1 MSEQTII
8 EARADIA
15 VLTELLEAEIADIKA
30 GGLAAVVERV
40 EVKTAL
46 VARLDG
52 AGPVI
57 EAALGAEDD
66 ASATLRED
74 LAALAALISRDA
86 AMLGRM
92 RETTAGVA
100 RDLERLRARHGLGGL
115 YGADGNRSAGDT
127 LSRAPMDKSV

>member
-1 MSEQTII
+1 MSGLHIDEVK
-8 EARADIA
+8 ADIA
-15 VLTELLEAEIADIKA
+15 ALSELLEAEIAEIRA
-30 GGLAAVVERV
+30 GQLSGVTDRLDA
-40 EVKTAL
+40 KTAL
-46 VARLDG
+46 AGRLDG

-57 EAALGAEDD
+57 EAALDADD
-66 ASATLRED
+66 EASDALRDD
-74 LAALAALISRDA
+74 LAALGALIARDA

-115 YGADGNRSAGDT
+115 YGADGHRNTKDT